1 MMTEKPLAYDAYQE
15 LADHYAAG
23 LETKP
28 HNAYYDRPAMIAMW
42 PELSGRRVLDAGCG
56 PGLYAELLLKRG
68 AQVTAIDASDRMV
81 EIARERLGSAVDV
94 RLIDMS
100 KRLNEFG
107 EQEFDFVNAPLCLDY
122 IADWRTLFKEFY
134 RILKPTGSVQFSC
147 GHPAF
152 DAEYFKTN
160 NYFSIEQVQC
170 AWTGFGKRVVMP
182 SVRRSLQEVFMPVIE
197 AGFII
202 QQVVEPLPTEQ
213 FRYADPRKFAS
224 LMHRPAFL
232 CLQARVR

>member
-1 MMTEKPLAYDAYQE
+1 MTEKPLAYDAYQE

-28 HNAYYDRPAMIAMW
+28 HNAYYDRPAMVAMW
-42 PELSGRRVLDAGCG
+42 PELSGKRVLDAGCG

-81 EIARERLGSAVDV
+81 EIAKERLGSTVDV

-100 KRLNEFG
+100 KPLNEFR

-122 IADWRTLFKEFY
+122 IADWRALFKEFH

-170 AWTGFGKRVVMP
+170 TWTGFGKTVVMP
-182 SVRRSLQEVFMPVIE
+182 SVRRSLQEVLMPVIE
-197 AGFII
+197 AGFTI